1 MLVDPLLQLD
11 HQGRRVRLERLDLG
25 EFGGRVRHVLPV
37 LAGRDDRVIFVP
49 ERRESGR
56 LREAMLRD
64 GKLDDRAILRRRR
77 EGEPHLFG
85 RDLHRVQRIVRDGAG
100 AHERGARRDGH
111 DDETDDKHPHRV
123 RSRTAEELEDDRE
136 TIDHRRVVRAQ
147 PKKDSSPNSGARP

>member
-1 MLVDPLLQLD
+1 M
-11 HQGRRVRLERLDLG
+11 
-25 EFGGRVRHVLPV
+25 LPV

-56 LREAMLRD
+56 LREATLRD

-85 RDLHRVQRIVRDGAG
+85 RDLHGVQGIVRDGAG
-100 AHERGARRDGH
+100 AHERGARRDCDDDKT
-111 DDETDDKHPHRV
+111 DDENPHRV
-123 RSRTAEELEDDRE
+123 GSRSPEELEDDRK

-147 PKKDSSPNSGARP
+147 PKKDSSPNSGAGP